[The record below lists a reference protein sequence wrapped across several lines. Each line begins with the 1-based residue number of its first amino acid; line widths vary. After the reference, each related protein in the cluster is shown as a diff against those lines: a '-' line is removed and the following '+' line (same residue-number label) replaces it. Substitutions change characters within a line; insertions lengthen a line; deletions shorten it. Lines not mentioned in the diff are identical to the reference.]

1 MQGDYQK
8 TLWKWV
14 DPMLGLLRLWYRG
27 FAGFFP
33 VLFLSQL
40 VLGSILLPSV
50 NGSLKLALRLSGYSY
65 LTLQNIRG
73 FLGRPAAWLFC
84 LVGLVMFSLRG
95 LREQLVATYRFRL

>member
-14 DPMLGLLRLWYRG
+14 DPMLGLLRLWYKG

-50 NGSLKLALRLSGYSY
+50 NGSLKLAILSGLAFDFFDYCFAGTACSDVS
-65 LTLQNIRG
+65 
-73 FLGRPAAWLFC
+73 FP
-84 LVGLVMFSLRG
+84 S
-95 LREQLVATYRFRL
+95 